1 MIRNILPLRKSH
13 HSVDPQSTAAT
24 VAVNNSWT
32 KLTPKAMTLGLVLS
46 LGALSGCQPAPD
58 ASDKAV
64 SSEDK
69 PKDENGD
76 VALETK
82 PSVEAQAQIDDYE
95 EKFVAQMLSLQQRL
109 QAEYESLQA
118 ADAAEHPE
126 AQNATEPLAESN
138 TPVAT
143 DSTDTLPSTTAD
155 ISASPTT
162 AVATAT
168 PNTEPPKADVATMI
182 TEGTAAGDPASLST
196 EVGER
201 DLTVLKKVTLEPR
214 APEILEAA
222 QIKTR
227 YRQSFAAIY
236 QADPLSAEEVDTFI
250 NMTTLLPDL
259 FEEPELA
266 RQLSDKSPALARL
279 IVQHQIWRQ
288 IEAQQV
294 KDMQN
299 MKIEQ
304 QQEFEAL
311 LTKFNET
318 IEGYDEQIAK
328 YEKMLKEFD
337 K

>member
-1 MIRNILPLRKSH
+1 
-13 HSVDPQSTAAT
+13 
-24 VAVNNSWT
+24 
-32 KLTPKAMTLGLVLS
+32 MTLGLVLS
-46 LGALSGCQPAPD
+46 LGALSGCQPGPD
-58 ASDKAV
+58 ANEKVV

-82 PSVEAQAQIDDYE
+82 PSAEAQAQIDAYE

-126 AQNATEPLAESN
+126 TQSTTEPLAESTEATASAN
-138 TPVAT
+138 TPPNSAE
-143 DSTDTLPSTTAD
+143 DTTTEPATTA
-155 ISASPTT
+155 
-162 AVATAT
+162 ATAT
-168 PNTEPPKADVATMI
+168 PSNNATPKADVATMI
-182 TEGTAAGDPASLST
+182 TEGTEAGNPDSLST

-214 APEILEAA
+214 APEILDAA

-227 YRQSFAAIY
+227 YRQAFAAIY
-236 QADPLSAEEVDTFI
+236 QSDPLSAEEVDTFI
-250 NMTTLLPDL
+250 NVTTLLPDL

-294 KDMQN
+294 KDMQT

-311 LTKFNET
+311 LAKFNET

>member
-1 MIRNILPLRKSH
+1 MIRNILSLHKSRQ
-13 HSVDPQSTAAT
+13 SVYSQSIAT
-24 VAVNNSWT
+24 TLAVSSLWANI
-32 KLTPKAMTLGLVLS
+32 TPKAVTLGLLLS
-46 LGALSGCQPAPD
+46 LGCLNGCQPAPE
-58 ASDKAV
+58 ASDKAA
-64 SSEDK
+64 SSENK
-69 PKDENGD
+69 PKDDNGD
-76 VALETK
+76 VALENK
-82 PSVEAQAQIDDYE
+82 PSVEAQAQIDAYE
-95 EKFVAQMLSLQQRL
+95 AKFVTQMLNLQQRL

-118 ADAAEHPE
+118 ADTAEHPE
-126 AQNATEPLAESN
+126 TQNPTKAPN
-138 TPVAT
+138 DVT
-143 DSTDTLPSTTAD
+143 DIT
-155 ISASPTT
+155 
-162 AVATAT
+162 
-168 PNTEPPKADVATMI
+168 
-182 TEGTAAGDPASLST
+182 TEGSQGDEPASLST

-201 DLTVLKKVTLEPR
+201 DLSVLKKVTLEPR
-214 APEILEAA
+214 APEILDEA
-222 QIKTR
+222 QLKTR
-227 YRQSFAAIY
+227 YRQAFAAIY
-236 QADPLSAEEVDTFI
+236 KSAPLTAQEADTFI

-294 KDMQN
+294 KDMQT

-311 LTKFNET
+311 LAKFNET

>member
-1 MIRNILPLRKSH
+1 MIRNILPLRKSR

-24 VAVNNSWT
+24 VAISNSWT

-82 PSVEAQAQIDDYE
+82 PSVEAQAQIDAYE

-126 AQNATEPLAESN
+126 TQSTTEPLAESTEATASAN
-138 TPVAT
+138 TPPNTAA
-143 DSTDTLPSTTAD
+143 DTPAEPTTTA
-155 ISASPTT
+155 
-162 AVATAT
+162 ATAT
-168 PNTEPPKADVATMI
+168 PSNNATPKADVATMI
-182 TEGTAAGDPASLST
+182 TEGTEAGNPDSLST

-214 APEILEAA
+214 APETLDAA

-227 YRQSFAAIY
+227 YRQAFAAIY
-236 QADPLSAEEVDTFI
+236 QSDPLSAEEVDTFI
-250 NMTTLLPDL
+250 NVTTLLPDL

>member
-13 HSVDPQSTAAT
+13 QSIDSQAAAST
-24 VAVNNSWT
+24 VAVNSSWAT
-32 KLTPKAMTLGLVLS
+32 LTPKAMTLGLVLS
-46 LGALSGCQPAPD
+46 LGALSGCQPGPD
-58 ASDKAV
+58 ANEKVV

-82 PSVEAQAQIDDYE
+82 PSAEAQAQIDAYE

-126 AQNATEPLAESN
+126 TQSTTEPLAESTEATASAN
-138 TPVAT
+138 TPPNSAE
-143 DSTDTLPSTTAD
+143 DTTTEPATTA
-155 ISASPTT
+155 
-162 AVATAT
+162 ATAT
-168 PNTEPPKADVATMI
+168 PSNNATPKADVATMI
-182 TEGTAAGDPASLST
+182 TEGTEAGNPDSLST

-214 APEILEAA
+214 APEILDAA

-227 YRQSFAAIY
+227 YRQAFAAIY
-236 QADPLSAEEVDTFI
+236 QSDPLSAEEVDTFI
-250 NMTTLLPDL
+250 NVTTLLPDL

-294 KDMQN
+294 KDMQT

-311 LTKFNET
+311 LAKFNET

>member
-13 HSVDPQSTAAT
+13 QSIDSQAAAST
-24 VAVNNSWT
+24 VAVNSSWAT
-32 KLTPKAMTLGLVLS
+32 LTPKAMTLGLVLS
-46 LGALSGCQPAPD
+46 LGALSGCQPGPD
-58 ASDKAV
+58 ANDKVV

-82 PSVEAQAQIDDYE
+82 PSAEAQAQIDAYE

-126 AQNATEPLAESN
+126 TQSTTEPLAESTEATASAN
-138 TPVAT
+138 TPPNSAE
-143 DSTDTLPSTTAD
+143 DTTTEPATTA
-155 ISASPTT
+155 
-162 AVATAT
+162 ATAT
-168 PNTEPPKADVATMI
+168 PSNNATPKADVATMI
-182 TEGTAAGDPASLST
+182 TEGTEAGNPDSLST

-214 APEILEAA
+214 APEILDAA

-227 YRQSFAAIY
+227 YRQAFAAIY
-236 QADPLSAEEVDTFI
+236 QSDPLSAEEVDTFI
-250 NMTTLLPDL
+250 NVTTLLPDL

-294 KDMQN
+294 KDMQT

-311 LTKFNET
+311 LAKFNET

>member
-13 HSVDPQSTAAT
+13 HSVDPQSTATT
-24 VAVNNSWT
+24 VAVSNSWT
-32 KLTPKAMTLGLVLS
+32 KLTSKAMTLGLVLS

-58 ASDKAV
+58 ASDKVV

-82 PSVEAQAQIDDYE
+82 PSVEAQAQIDAYE

-118 ADAAEHPE
+118 ADAAEHPD
-126 AQNATEPLAESN
+126 AQSATEPLAEPN

-143 DSTDTLPSTTAD
+143 DSADTFPSTAADTSIPPTNPAATAP
-155 ISASPTT
+155 PTT
-162 AVATAT
+162 
-168 PNTEPPKADVATMI
+168 EPLKADVATMI

-214 APEILEAA
+214 APEILDAA
-222 QIKTR
+222 QIKNR
-227 YRQSFAAIY
+227 YRQAFAAIY
-236 QADPLSAEEVDTFI
+236 QADLLSAEEVDTFI

>member
-1 MIRNILPLRKSH
+1 MIRNILPLHKSRQ
-13 HSVDPQSTAAT
+13 SVYPQSMGTT
-24 VAVNNSWT
+24 LAVSSLGANAI
-32 KLTPKAMTLGLVLS
+32 PKAVTLALLLS
-46 LGALSGCQPAPD
+46 LGCLNGCQPAPD
-58 ASDKAV
+58 ASDKAAY
-64 SSEDK
+64 SENK
-69 PKDENGD
+69 PKDDNGD
-76 VALETK
+76 VALDTK
-82 PSVEAQAQIDDYE
+82 PSVEAQAQIDAYE
-95 EKFVAQMLSLQQRL
+95 AKFVAQMLSLQRRL

-118 ADAAEHPE
+118 ADTAERTE
-126 AQNATEPLAESN
+126 AQNSAKVPN
-138 TPVAT
+138 DV
-143 DSTDTLPSTTAD
+143 TA
-155 ISASPTT
+155 I
-162 AVATAT
+162 
-168 PNTEPPKADVATMI
+168 I
-182 TEGTAAGDPASLST
+182 TQQPQGEGPASLST

-201 DLTVLKKVTLEPR
+201 DLSVLKKVTLEPR
-214 APEILEAA
+214 APEILDES
-222 QIKTR
+222 QLKSR
-227 YRQSFAAIY
+227 YRQAFAAIY
-236 QADPLSAEEVDTFI
+236 KTAPLSAQDADTFI

-311 LTKFNET
+311 LAKFNET

>member
-13 HSVDPQSTAAT
+13 QSIDSQAAAST
-24 VAVNNSWT
+24 VAVNSSWAT
-32 KLTPKAMTLGLVLS
+32 LTPKAMTLGLVLS
-46 LGALSGCQPAPD
+46 LGALSGCQPGPD
-58 ASDKAV
+58 ANEKVV

-82 PSVEAQAQIDDYE
+82 PSAEAQAQIDAYE

-126 AQNATEPLAESN
+126 TQSTTEPLAESTEATASAN
-138 TPVAT
+138 TPPNTAA
-143 DSTDTLPSTTAD
+143 DTPAEPTTTA
-155 ISASPTT
+155 
-162 AVATAT
+162 ATAT
-168 PNTEPPKADVATMI
+168 PSNNATPKADVATMI
-182 TEGTAAGDPASLST
+182 TEGTEAGNPDSLST

-214 APEILEAA
+214 APETLDAA

-227 YRQSFAAIY
+227 YRQAFAAIY
-236 QADPLSAEEVDTFI
+236 QSDPLSAEEVDTFI
-250 NMTTLLPDL
+250 NVTTLLPDL

-294 KDMQN
+294 KDMQT

-311 LTKFNET
+311 LAKFNET

>member
-1 MIRNILPLRKSH
+1 VIRNILPLRKSH
-13 HSVDPQSTAAT
+13 QSIDSQAAAST
-24 VAVNNSWT
+24 VAVNSSWAT
-32 KLTPKAMTLGLVLS
+32 LTPKAMTLGLVLS
-46 LGALSGCQPAPD
+46 LGALSGCQPGPD
-58 ASDKAV
+58 ANEKVV

-82 PSVEAQAQIDDYE
+82 PSAEAQAQIDAYE

-126 AQNATEPLAESN
+126 TQSTTEPLAESTEATASAN
-138 TPVAT
+138 TPPNSAE
-143 DSTDTLPSTTAD
+143 DTTTEPATTA
-155 ISASPTT
+155 
-162 AVATAT
+162 ATAT
-168 PNTEPPKADVATMI
+168 PSNNATPKADVATMI
-182 TEGTAAGDPASLST
+182 TEGTEAGNPDSLST

-214 APEILEAA
+214 APEILDAA

-227 YRQSFAAIY
+227 YRQAFAAIY
-236 QADPLSAEEVDTFI
+236 QSDPLSAEEVDTFI
-250 NMTTLLPDL
+250 NVTTLLPDL

-294 KDMQN
+294 KDMQT

-311 LTKFNET
+311 LAKFNET

>member
-1 MIRNILPLRKSH
+1 MIRTRSPLGKPNQA
-13 HSVDPQSTAAT
+13 DAT
-24 VAVNNSWT
+24 SGSSWLT
-32 KLTPKAMTLGLVLS
+32 LTPKAVTLGLVLS
-46 LGALSGCQPAPD
+46 LGTLSGCQPAPN
-58 ASDKAV
+58 ASDKEV
-64 SSEDK
+64 SSENK

-82 PSVEAQAQIDDYE
+82 PSPEAQAQIDAYE
-95 EKFVAQMLSLQQRL
+95 DKFVAQMLSLQQRL

-118 ADAAEHPE
+118 ADAAEHPDAQE
-126 AQNATEPLAESN
+126 A
-138 TPVAT
+138 
-143 DSTDTLPSTTAD
+143 
-155 ISASPTT
+155 TT
-162 AVATAT
+162 AVEEGSAPATTDSSGTTTTPAAGTITNPESTEATAVT
-168 PNTEPPKADVATMI
+168 GTAPNANTASTQADVSTLI
-182 TEGTAAGDPASLST
+182 TNGTEADTPTSLST

-214 APEILEAA
+214 APEILDEA
-222 QIKTR
+222 QIKAR
-227 YRQSFAAIY
+227 YRQAFAAIY

-304 QQEFEAL
+304 QKEFEAL

-328 YEKMLKEFD
+328 YEQTLKEFD